1 MIRGMESAVAVDW
14 VIAAAAGAVLV
25 RHHGLRGIVAALIVA
40 AACCNPITLAA
51 AGDRTAA
58 IQAAAAVASF
68 VTASSGLWPAAA
80 PAFLLFF
87 MSSPLQALCVCPALA
102 LLAWQ
107 RCAGAWREA
116 GALPYAARCVGW
128 TAAIAGLTV
137 LWARSHPGHSPIG
150 TLSSFASVDA
160 GSPWPELS
168 LHWYLHASAF
178 RRFLPFFQ
186 LISRWHPALY
196 VAPVVI
202 RFW

>member
-1 MIRGMESAVAVDW
+1 MESTVALDW
-14 VIAAAAGAVLV
+14 VIQAAAGAVLV
-25 RHHGLRGIVAALIVA
+25 CHHGLRGIVAVLIVA

-51 AGDRTAA
+51 SGDRTAA
-58 IQAAAAVASF
+58 IQAASAVASF
-68 VTASSGLWPAAA
+68 VTADSGLWPAAV

-87 MSSPLQALCVCPALA
+87 ASSPLQALCAFPALV
-102 LLAWQ
+102 LVAWQ
-107 RCAGAWREA
+107 SGGRAWRESGAVAYSARCAGWAA
-116 GALPYAARCVGW
+116 G
-128 TAAIAGLTV
+128 IASLTI
-137 LWARSHPGHSPIG
+137 LWARSHPGSSPIAS
-150 TLSSFASVDA
+150 LSSYASVDA